1 MDLYRL
7 ILIQFQQLTSLTH
20 RFHPDFSG
28 SNMSCLDFRKIGW
41 MENIGG
47 LPKSVISLLT

>member
-7 ILIQFQQLTSLTH
+7 ILIQFQQLTSLIR
-20 RFHPDFSG
+20 RFHPDFSV
-28 SNMSCLDFRKIGW
+28 SNMSCLDFRELGW

-47 LPKSVISLLT
+47 SSKICD